1 MPRKKSTDT
10 PQRPAVSPQV
20 KALRKLLLTLG
31 LSTVTANRL
40 ITQMEGHHADLSAK
54 ACEIEMYIAAHPE
67 VKRPR
72 DYAART
78 LMNYVDEQT
87 AAPSR
92 PVYGGTAAVSTVPG
106 GSPVSPLS
114 GGSPVSLRVS
124 GGSPAAIPHVPA
136 KMDLWGDEEV

>member
-87 AAPSR
+87 AP
-92 PVYGGTAAVSTVPG
+92 PIQYVAVSQQPPSIPSPPSVPT
-106 GSPVSPLS
+106 
-114 GGSPVSLRVS
+114 
-124 GGSPAAIPHVPA
+124 
-136 KMDLWGDEEV
+136 KMELWGDEEV